1 MVRSSDLLINT
12 GMTAGVAV
20 IAALAAVASQ
30 VVLPAV
36 ALVSGLG
43 VVFKAWEAAV
53 VNPSL

>member
-1 MVRSSDLLINT
+1 MNRSSDLVINA

-20 IAALAAVASQ
+20 IAAVAAVASQ

-53 VNPSL
+53 VNPAL

>member
-12 GMTAGVAV
+12 GMTAGIAV